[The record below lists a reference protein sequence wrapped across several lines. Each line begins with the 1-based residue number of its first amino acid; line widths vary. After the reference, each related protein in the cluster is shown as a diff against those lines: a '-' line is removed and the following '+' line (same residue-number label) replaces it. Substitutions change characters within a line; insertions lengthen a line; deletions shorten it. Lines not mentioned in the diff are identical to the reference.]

1 MMLIELPPHI
11 EQMVIAQAQ
20 SEQLSVAQLIEK
32 WAIQDK
38 KDDVLLTDFF
48 KKQPP
53 IDAFNSI
60 DPVAYQRAMRD
71 EW

>member
-1 MMLIELPPHI
+1 MLIELPPHI
-11 EQMVIAQAQ
+11 EELIITQAKT
-20 SEQLSVAQLIEK
+20 EQLSVVELIGK
-32 WAIQDK
+32 WANQNK

-48 KKQPP
+48 KQQPP
-53 IDAFNSI
+53 IDAFKTI

>member
-1 MMLIELPPHI
+1 MLIELPPHI
-11 EQMVIAQAQ
+11 EQLVIAKAQ
-20 SEQLSVAQLIEK
+20 SEQLSVIELIEK
-32 WAIQDK
+32 WASENK

-53 IDAFNSI
+53 IEAFNGI

>member
-1 MMLIELPPHI
+1 MLIELPPHI
-11 EQMVIAQAQ
+11 ERMVIAKAK
-20 SEQLSVAQLIEK
+20 SEQLSVAELIEK
-32 WAIQDK
+32 WVSQDK

-53 IDAFNSI
+53 IDAFKGI